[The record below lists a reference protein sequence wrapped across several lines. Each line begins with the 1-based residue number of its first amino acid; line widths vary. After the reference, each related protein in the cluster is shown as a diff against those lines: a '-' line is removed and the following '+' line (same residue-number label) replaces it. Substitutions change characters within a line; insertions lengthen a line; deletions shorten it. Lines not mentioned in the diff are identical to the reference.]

1 MFVIPAM
8 SYLFIEFIG
17 YLMNPKI
24 SCDACKLTRTPRI
37 KKKKKCGSLNWT
49 RPKEGSAKV
58 NTNGASKGN
67 LDASG
72 ACGYSWQ

>member
-1 MFVIPAM
+1 MSVISAMF
-8 SYLFIEFIG
+8 YLFIGLTG
-17 YLMNPKI
+17 YSVDPEI
-24 SCDACKLTRTPRI
+24 SCELHKLPEHPEL

>member
-1 MFVIPAM
+1 M
-8 SYLFIEFIG
+8 SYLFIELTW
-17 YLMNPKI
+17 YSVDPEI
-24 SCDACKLTRTPRI
+24 SCDVRKLAGHPEL
-37 KKKKKCGSLNWT
+37 KKKKCGSLNWT

>member
-1 MFVIPAM
+1 MSVIFAM
-8 SYLFIEFIG
+8 SYLFIGFTG
-17 YLMNPKI
+17 YSVNPEI
-24 SCDACKLTRTPRI
+24 SCDVCKLAEHLEL
-37 KKKKKCGSLNWT
+37 KKKKCGSLNWT

>member
-8 SYLFIEFIG
+8 FYLFIEFIG
-17 YLMNPKI
+17 YSVDPEI
-24 SCDACKLTRTPRI
+24 SCDACKLVRTTRI
-37 KKKKKCGSLNWT
+37 FFKKKCGSLNWT

>member
-1 MFVIPAM
+1 MRVNWPGHPGF
-8 SYLFIEFIG
+8 
-17 YLMNPKI
+17 
-24 SCDACKLTRTPRI
+24 